1 MVKRTAG
8 FLPDETAG
16 FLPDETAGFLPD
28 ELSGLPSGDRMVGQ
42 EGK

>member
-1 MVKRTAG
+1 MVKR
-8 FLPDETAG
+8 TAG